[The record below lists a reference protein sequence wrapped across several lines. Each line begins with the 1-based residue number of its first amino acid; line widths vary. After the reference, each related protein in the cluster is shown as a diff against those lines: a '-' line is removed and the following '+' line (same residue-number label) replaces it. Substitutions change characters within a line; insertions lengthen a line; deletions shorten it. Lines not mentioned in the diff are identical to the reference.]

1 MSFRAPSIN
10 YPFSDEP
17 VDLTE
22 TILDVS
28 SEGIATLAM
37 NRPEIKNAMTRRLAF
52 EVAQLLVAL
61 DQDDDVRGV
70 VLTGT
75 GEAFC
80 SGAYLKGGNLHE
92 GGNYSHH
99 ESLHRHYPIPNQTRA
114 VRTEPIGWWG
124 PMVKTIFN
132 YSKPIVAAVGGP
144 AFGGGFG
151 LACACDFRIVSDRGS
166 FASIFIKRGFGP
178 EVGTTFHLPRI
189 VGFQKA
195 LELVMTGR
203 TVNSEEALAL
213 GLADRV
219 VPHESLQEAATD
231 FMREL
236 TVDKPLVALAVT
248 RKIMYQSLEV
258 NNLTAQL
265 GMENG
270 AGEITSNAP
279 EDRAESFKSFVEK
292 RPGKYVGQ

>member
-1 MSFRAPSIN
+1 M
-10 YPFSDEP
+10 
-17 VDLTE
+17 L
-22 TILDVS
+22 
-28 SEGIATLAM
+28 
-37 NRPEIKNAMTRRLAF
+37 
-52 EVAQLLVAL
+52 
-61 DQDDDVRGV
+61 
-70 VLTGT
+70 
-75 GEAFC
+75 
-80 SGAYLKGGNLHE
+80 
-92 GGNYSHH
+92 
-99 ESLHRHYPIPNQTRA
+99 
-114 VRTEPIGWWG
+114 
-124 PMVKTIFN
+124 KTIFN

-195 LELVMTGR
+195 LELVLTGR
-203 TVNSEEALAL
+203 TVGFRGGIDPGTGGPSCSA
-213 GLADRV
+213 RI
-219 VPHESLQEAATD
+219 LQQAATD
-231 FMREL
+231 FVREL

-258 NNLTAQL
+258 NNLAAQL

-279 EDRAESFKSFVEK
+279 EDRAESSRLFS
-292 RPGKYVGQ
+292 RSGQANTLGSECERDREAARGISMTYFLGRLTS